1 MQNSPIEFLKHI
13 LDECYFLQQENTKLI
28 SYDNFLN
35 DEVAKRAYV
44 RSLEIVG
51 EASKKISADW
61 KLKWKNIPWKEM
73 TGMRDKLIHDYM
85 GVNYKIVWDVAIT
98 KVPKLIEEIELILI
112 D

>member
-13 LDECYFLQQENTKLI
+13 IDECYFLQQENKKLI

-61 KLKWKNIPWKEM
+61 KLKWRNIPWKEM